1 MRKLT
6 DFFKKEKKSQRLL
19 DTKSVSIDDAKL
31 NLEKTISDINKVS
44 EENNNSQNLKEENK
58 QIEVKLKEE
67 KKDYFFKKHIKKEL
81 VVILLEDN
89 KEVAKY
95 NQSILKIYKSLTL
108 NKLVY
113 IIKYNKKIKY
123 SSILT
128 PDLLANESIICSSE
142 SINESCLYDV
152 LSKMKN
158 IMNFYLDKDIE
169 REKAI
174 YTIDSI
180 EIIGVGTCTDNCSIS
195 DKEKSIQ
202 DFNLA
207 ISNDKVKTK
216 YFCLTEKNLINAA
229 ELGFH
234 SIIAIDRKY

>member
-1 MRKLT
+1 MGKIT
-6 DFFKKEKKSQRLL
+6 DFFKKEKKSQKLL

-31 NLEKTISDINKVS
+31 NLEKTISDINKAS

-58 QIEVKLKEE
+58 QTEVKLKEE
-67 KKDYFFKKHIKKEL
+67 KKDYFFKKRIKKEL
-81 VVILLEDN
+81 VVLLLEDN

-95 NQSILKIYKSLTL
+95 NQSILKIYKTLTL

-113 IIKYNKKIKY
+113 IIKYNKEIKY
-123 SSILT
+123 SRILI
-128 PDLLANESIICSSE
+128 PDLLADESISCSSE
-142 SINESCLYDV
+142 SINDSCLYDV

-158 IMNFYLDKDIE
+158 IINFYLNNDIE
-169 REKAI
+169 REKEI

-180 EIIGVGTCTDNCSIS
+180 ELIGVGTCTDNCSMS
-195 DKEKSIQ
+195 DQEKSIQ

-207 ISNDKVKTK
+207 ISNNKIKTK

-234 SIIAIDRKY
+234 SIMAMERKY